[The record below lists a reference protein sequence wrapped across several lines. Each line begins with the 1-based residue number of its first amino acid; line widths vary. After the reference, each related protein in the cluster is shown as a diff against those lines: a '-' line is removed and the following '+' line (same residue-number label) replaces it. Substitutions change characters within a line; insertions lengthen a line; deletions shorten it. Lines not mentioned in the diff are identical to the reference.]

1 VSIDTVVVSKDK
13 LDMLMPLIVEQQ
25 YDCGKEVDLDTTR
38 TFFEGIVD
46 HEASFQIMAAEEGV
60 AVGFVMV
67 DPIPNLQFADKV
79 AYVHDVFVTES
90 LRGVRGIGAILM
102 AAGFAEAMRRG
113 YEFAEGETDPDN
125 RPARKLYDR
134 MAKKLGIGCKE
145 VASVRYLVDLRPG
158 IERARREP
166 EYLDLLATPRLLGRQ
181 SAQPGADSQ
190 TLS

>member
-1 VSIDTVVVSKDK
+1 MSIDTVVVSKDK

-25 YDCGKEVDLDTTR
+25 YDCGKEVDLATTR

-46 HEASFQIMAAEEGV
+46 NEASFQIMAAEDDV

-102 AAGFAEAMRRG
+102 VAGFAEAMRRG

-125 RPARKLYDR
+125 RPARKLYER

-166 EYLDLLATPRLLGRQ
+166 EYLDLLATPQLLSRQ
-181 SAQPGADSQ
+181 SARPGADS
-190 TLS
+190 